1 MKSILAP
8 RIIFGSGLILGVSAT
23 LLGPGILWLKH
34 DQLEAIAGAGEAAAA
49 AVLALRWFV
58 GACFPGFALLIIALS
73 VSGLNLCRR
82 IRTMSDPTEEGN
94 ARHHMALPK

>member
-1 MKSILAP
+1 MKSILAH
-8 RIIFGSGLILGVSAT
+8 RIVFGSGLILGVIGM

-34 DQLEAIAGAGEAAAA
+34 DQLEAIASAGEAAAA

-58 GACFPGFALLIIALS
+58 GACFPGFALLIITLS

-82 IRTMSDPTEEGN
+82 LRTMADQKG
-94 ARHHMALPK
+94 